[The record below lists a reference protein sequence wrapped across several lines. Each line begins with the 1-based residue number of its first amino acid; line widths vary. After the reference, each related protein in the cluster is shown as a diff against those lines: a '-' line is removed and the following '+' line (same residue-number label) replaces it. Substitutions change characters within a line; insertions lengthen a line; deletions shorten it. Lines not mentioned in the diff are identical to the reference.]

1 MYFLFSVEKKKI
13 PDAIGRYSD
22 RLGPR
27 PKMRSVAYRCVA
39 FMRLKIISHRHSI
52 ESEKYFP
59 MCDRDGGACDIF
71 SHIIY
76 ENTIHIYS
84 KIVPCVFPYLQ
95 CHMHLYVSAIYIAV
109 VIFFYIFLL
118 HPLFLRSLFTPSQC
132 NFSILSSSFS
142 SFAVIHSKMLVAAAV
157 AAAGTACLL
166 YVTFRRFE
174 CIVCATCTYRCKTH
188 TMQLAAYANTFSLVL
203 RPCVRDTFAK
213 STHEKFFFISNTN
226 TSTHTQAKLN
236 ANFVHACMDT
246 SSSF

>member
-109 VIFFYIFLL
+109 VIFFIFFCCIRFSCEACLPLPSVIFPSCLL
-118 HPLFLRSLFTPSQC
+118 LFRLLLLYTVKCWLPLLLLLPVLPVFSMSLSVGLSALCVQRVHTDARPTQC
-132 NFSILSSSFS
+132 NWPHMPTLF
-142 SFAVIHSKMLVAAAV
+142 H
-157 AAAGTACLL
+157 L
-166 YVTFRRFE
+166 Y
-174 CIVCATCTYRCKTH
+174 
-188 TMQLAAYANTFSLVL
+188 
-203 RPCVRDTFAK
+203 
-213 STHEKFFFISNTN
+213 
-226 TSTHTQAKLN
+226 
-236 ANFVHACMDT
+236 
-246 SSSF
+246 